1 MNRLQYRNVAKS
13 TGIRTRYKS
22 LSSIEQVKLRVL
34 KKCAMM
40 LMAKFKRE
48 KDVIEKKKVKRK
60 ILLCINLSL
69 GIQIDTYVPID
80 RPVRMIV
87 SLENMTYMFSKEF
100 LRFRK
105 EDITNLYLLLRFP
118 DKVRLENRS
127 TMSGQEVFMRGL
139 YELCTGAKKTIVSE
153 IFGRHPSDQCRA
165 FNYFI
170 NHIYNNF
177 HHLVTDNLPWWF
189 QNDLMERSAVA
200 IDEKLGVRYAD
211 RFAAF
216 IDCNCLRTDRPGGGP
231 QEDGPGSERW
241 SNDVQRAFYNGWKS
255 IHGLKHQTVDNA
267 LGFTID
273 VFGPVPLR
281 GNDMSLFRDS
291 NINQRMAELGEYKI
305 FGDSAYRGGNH
316 SHCASYG
323 TDAEFNSRMKSVR
336 ISIEWNYMTT
346 VSLFAFVGME
356 HKFKV
361 FESCGV
367 ARIYIVATL
376 FKNFHASLYGNQ
388 TMNYFGV
395 ILPDNFLAA
404 YINGTVL

>member
-1 MNRLQYRNVAKS
+1 M
-13 TGIRTRYKS
+13 
-22 LSSIEQVKLRVL
+22 
-34 KKCAMM
+34 
-40 LMAKFKRE
+40 
-48 KDVIEKKKVKRK
+48 
-60 ILLCINLSL
+60 
-69 GIQIDTYVPID
+69 
-80 RPVRMIV
+80 
-87 SLENMTYMFSKEF
+87 
-100 LRFRK
+100 
-105 EDITNLYLLLRFP
+105 
-118 DKVRLENRS
+118 
-127 TMSGQEVFMRGL
+127 
-139 YELCTGAKKTIVSE
+139 
-153 IFGRHPSDQCRA
+153 
-165 FNYFI
+165 
-170 NHIYNNF
+170 
-177 HHLVTDNLPWWF
+177 TDNLPWWF

-200 IDEKLGVRYAD
+200 IDEKLGFRYAD

-273 VFGPVPLR
+273 VFGPVLLR
-281 GNDMSLFRDS
+281 SNDMSLFRDS

-323 TDAEFNSRMKSVR
+323 TDAVFNARMKSVR

-367 ARIYIVATL
+367 TRIYIVATL
-376 FKNFHASLYGNQ
+376 FKNFHASLHGNQ

>member
-13 TGIRTRYKS
+13 TSIRTRYKS
-22 LSSIEQVKLRVL
+22 LTSIEQVKLRVL

-40 LMAKFKRE
+40 LIAKFKRE
-48 KDVIEKKKVKRK
+48 KDDIEKKKVKRK

-105 EDITNLYLLLRFP
+105 EDIHNLYLLLRFP

-153 IFGRHPSDQCRA
+153 IFGRHLSDQCRA

-291 NINQRMAELGEYKI
+291 NTNQRMAELGENKI

-323 TDAEFNSRMKSVR
+323 
-336 ISIEWNYMTT
+336 TT

-367 ARIYIVATL
+367 ARVIQEFPCEPLREPNHKL
-376 FKNFHASLYGNQ
+376 FRGY
-388 TMNYFGV
+388 T
-395 ILPDNFLAA
+395 
-404 YINGTVL
+404 T

>member
-1 MNRLQYRNVAKS
+1 L
-13 TGIRTRYKS
+13 T
-22 LSSIEQVKLRVL
+22 SIEQVKLRVL

-200 IDEKLGVRYAD
+200 IDEKLGVRYTD
-211 RFAAF
+211 RSAAF

-273 VFGPVPLR
+273 VFGPVH
-281 GNDMSLFRDS
+281 
-291 NINQRMAELGEYKI
+291 
-305 FGDSAYRGGNH
+305 H

-323 TDAEFNSRMKSVR
+323 TDAVFNSRMKSVR

-395 ILPDNFLAA
+395 ILPDNFLAS